1 MPAVCLPESHRVP
14 NVAARWPRTP
24 PEPFALNAHFGHVV
38 WRHRRA
44 HGWSQEEFA
53 FRAGLNR
60 SYGGEIERGSANP
73 SLATVV
79 KIAEA
84 FGIAPSVLVGEVEAR
99 CRA

>member
-1 MPAVCLPESHRVP
+1 MPAVCLPESRWSP
-14 NVAARWPRTP
+14 NVSSRGRK
-24 PEPFALNAHFGHVV
+24 PETFPLNAHFGYVV
-38 WRHRRA
+38 WQHRVA

-84 FGIAPSVLVGEVEAR
+84 FGLAPSALVGEVEAR